1 MTASKINYLAWSPG
15 ERLVGEQSGGAYRLY
30 YKLLTLKTM
39 LFLALKDIS
48 DTGVMQCFMDEEIV
62 VSLQNIP
69 SFKSLT
75 AKAG

>member
-15 ERLVGEQSGGAYRLY
+15 EHLARNRVAQYARLY
-30 YKLLTLKTM
+30 HKLLTLKTM
-39 LFLALKDIS
+39 LFFTLKDIS
-48 DTGVMQCFMDEEIV
+48 DTRVMQCFMDEEIV

-75 AKAG
+75 VKVG